1 MTNLHII
8 VAPDPRLLKIS
19 KSITDIDQEIKVL
32 LNDML
37 EVMYK
42 SNGIGLAA
50 PQVGILKRLI
60 VMDCTDSENKRN
72 SFKFINPKILELS
85 NEMSQYEEGCLSLPR
100 QFAKVER
107 PKEIIVQYKDEDGE
121 DNKKKFYGIEATCLQ
136 HEIDH
141 LDGKLFVDHIS
152 KLKRSRILQKLKTY
166 KKKNKVILK

>member
-8 VAPDPRLLKIS
+8 VAPDPRLLRIS

-37 EVMYK
+37 KVMYK

-85 NEMSQYEEGCLSLPR
+85 NEVSQFEEGCLSLPR
-100 QFAKVER
+100 NYAMVER
-107 PKEIIVQYKDEDGE
+107 PREIIVQYKDENGKDY
-121 DNKKKFYGIEATCLQ
+121 KKKFSGIEATCLQ

-141 LDGKLFVDHIS
+141 LDGKLFIDHIS

-166 KKKNKVILK
+166 KKKIK

>member
-1 MTNLHII
+1 
-8 VAPDPRLLKIS
+8 
-19 KSITDIDQEIKVL
+19 
-32 LNDML
+32 
-37 EVMYK
+37 
-42 SNGIGLAA
+42 
-50 PQVGILKRLI
+50 
-60 VMDCTDSENKRN
+60 MDCTDSENKRN

-100 QFAKVER
+100 HFAMVER
-107 PKEIIVQYKDEDGE
+107 PKEIIVQYKDEDGK

-166 KKKNKVILK
+166 KKKIK

>member
-60 VMDCTDSENKRN
+60 VMDCTDSE
-72 SFKFINPKILELS
+72 I
-85 NEMSQYEEGCLSLPR
+85 
-100 QFAKVER
+100 
-107 PKEIIVQYKDEDGE
+107 KEIHL
-121 DNKKKFYGIEATCLQ
+121 NLLTPKF
-136 HEIDH
+136 
-141 LDGKLFVDHIS
+141 
-152 KLKRSRILQKLKTY
+152 
-166 KKKNKVILK
+166 